1 MTTGLIIC
9 TFIEFLCAITLG
21 IIALRREKEI
31 KQLKHE
37 LSAVKNSEEYYKRMV
52 DGFRDKMKEEEE
64 KYEIVQAD
72 YYTSESDI
80 MKYNSGKKMKRAIRS
95 KLAMLI
101 GNDIAK
107 RFEPTTL
114 PLGEGKEKYSLV
126 LKVKK
131 I

>member
-1 MTTGLIIC
+1 MTTLFIC
-9 TFIEFLCAITLG
+9 VLVSFICFCIMADMAYKRG
-21 IIALRREKEI
+21 KQI

-80 MKYNSGKKMKRAIRS
+80 MKYNSDKKMKRAIMS

-107 RFEPTTL
+107 RFEPTVL
-114 PLGEGKEKYSLV
+114 PLGEWKEKYSLV

>member
-1 MTTGLIIC
+1 MTTLFIC
-9 TFIEFLCAITLG
+9 VLVSFICFCIMADMAYKRG
-21 IIALRREKEI
+21 KQI

-52 DGFRDKMKEEEE
+52 DGFRDKMKEDEE
-64 KYEIVQAD
+64 KYEFIQAD

-80 MKYNSGKKMKRAIRS
+80 MKYNSDKKMKRAIRS

-107 RFEPTTL
+107 RFEPTVL
-114 PLGEGKEKYSLV
+114 PIGEGKEKYSLV